1 MNEKFID
8 IERIIASKNPRLLKT
23 LPGFIMNYLKRTIH
37 QDDINRILSENKDL
51 KNIDFCHDII
61 KRFQIK
67 VNLFG
72 QEHIVKDQGAIFVVN
87 HPLGGM
93 DAMAIVH
100 AMAEHRPDIKFIV
113 NDILLNLKNL
123 NGLFVGVNKH
133 GVNSKNALQRV
144 NDLFAS
150 DHAIFIFP
158 AGLVSRK
165 QKGKVK
171 DLQWKKTF
179 VTRARKFNKPIVPVH
194 IEGQLTNFFYR
205 LSNFR
210 SALGIKA
217 NIEMLYL
224 AQELFKQQKK
234 TIDIVIGKP
243 ILPEELKQE
252 ENDQLWANKI
262 KEKVYSLKRN

>member
-1 MNEKFID
+1 M
-8 IERIIASKNPRLLKT
+8 LQQ
-23 LPGFIMNYLKRTIH
+23 KRT
-37 QDDINRILSENKDL
+37 
-51 KNIDFCHDII
+51 
-61 KRFQIK
+61 
-67 VNLFG
+67 
-72 QEHIVKDQGAIFVVN
+72 
-87 HPLGGM
+87 
-93 DAMAIVH
+93 
-100 AMAEHRPDIKFIV
+100 KFR
-113 NDILLNLKNL
+113 K
-123 NGLFVGVNKH
+123 
-133 GVNSKNALQRV
+133 
-144 NDLFAS
+144 
-150 DHAIFIFP
+150 
-158 AGLVSRK
+158 K